1 MVRRFR
7 YLTRYPDKYPASLP
21 ADQSSVPSQRSPV
34 PPAFDPSMNPDMQF
48 EAREGV
54 PDIAIV
60 RATFDSR
67 PPYAYDFFW
76 EDFWFLSI
84 PFNSPTPNGYTVPL
98 GYNLILRE
106 ITISIYLDGGQPL
119 ISAFGDWAVG
129 GDGVPPPPLQ
139 ILIDGIQT
147 PNFTAGQVLL
157 YDAFFSD
164 VQVPT
169 FILVPGGSTVVV
181 NLPGITD
188 LSLGVGGFNTYVHY
202 SGNILVD
209 TGRNLV
215 NEVGNKYPLPV
226 VDTSKG

>member
-21 ADQSSVPSQRSPV
+21 ADQSAVPSQRVRV

-76 EDFWFLSI
+76 EDFWFNSL
-84 PFNSPTPNGYTVPL
+84 PFNTPTPNGYTVPL

-106 ITISIYLDGGQPL
+106 LVISVYPQGQAL
-119 ISAFGDWAVG
+119 INQFGDWAVG
-129 GDGVPPPPLQ
+129 GDGVPPIPLQ

-147 PNFTAGQVLL
+147 PNFTAGRVFL
-157 YDAFFSD
+157 YDIFFSD
-164 VQVPT
+164 IQVPT

-181 NLPGITD
+181 NLPGVTD
-188 LSLGVGGFNTYVHY
+188 LTLGVGGFDTYVHY

-209 TGRNLV
+209 TGRNIV
-215 NEVGNKYPLPV
+215 NEVGNKFPLPV